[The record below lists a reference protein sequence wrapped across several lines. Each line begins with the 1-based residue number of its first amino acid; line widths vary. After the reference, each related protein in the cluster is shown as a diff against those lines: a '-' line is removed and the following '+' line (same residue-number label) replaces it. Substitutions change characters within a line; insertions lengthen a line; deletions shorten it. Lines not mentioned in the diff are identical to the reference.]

1 MMGRKSTGK
10 HRAIEEEPS
19 TSESRK
25 RPATQ
30 ASREAPLMS
39 NQLTFLDEDDND
51 ETNSDSDTGDSTC
64 VIAPGL
70 GKNTRAFS
78 SIPGHYQYM
87 TSIARTAWHKAQGNR
102 YVERIKPV
110 DTYLKSI
117 HTRTRAH
124 LVAECRHTIIKVYG
138 LNHLYKDDLKIEV
151 EKLLD
156 NDRFICRQA
165 TREEL
170 KNRFRAEEIVKV
182 IFQKYFYSKRMKGNR
197 DPGFLE
203 RINGVF
209 ICFVSTAMRHC
220 LKMWKT
226 GEYKDNGLEF
236 KYETT
241 WLSYNRL
248 WLTWNGNKPEIQDL
262 LVKNIKA
269 DLARRIAAN
278 VKIVELESGEPPE
291 VEDQLSFEVNL
302 RKELKHSYE
311 RLEVS
316 ENKRLRVGG
325 LLRDSSVEL
334 ADPLS
339 PAVDNSILGEEEAET
354 QDQENAA
361 GQEDAEVEENAGSE
375 DEL

>member
-78 SIPGHYQYM
+78 SIPGHYQHM
-87 TSIARTAWHKAQGNR
+87 TSIARTVVENYTLYRKPFLTPGETLLLLQSAWHKAQGNR

-138 LNHLYKDDLKIEV
+138 LNHLCKDDLKIEV

-278 VKIVELESGEPPE
+278 VKIVELESEEPPE
-291 VEDQLSFEVNL
+291 
-302 RKELKHSYE
+302 
-311 RLEVS
+311 
-316 ENKRLRVGG
+316 
-325 LLRDSSVEL
+325 
-334 ADPLS
+334 
-339 PAVDNSILGEEEAET
+339 
-354 QDQENAA
+354 
-361 GQEDAEVEENAGSE
+361 
-375 DEL
+375 

>member
-51 ETNSDSDTGDSTC
+51 ETNSDSDIGDSTC

-78 SIPGHYQYM
+78 SIPGHYQHM
-87 TSIARTAWHKAQGNR
+87 TSIARTVVENYTLYRKPFLTPGETLLLLQSAWHKAQGNQ

-117 HTRTRAH
+117 HTRTRAQ

-138 LNHLYKDDLKIEV
+138 LNHLCKDDLKIEV

-156 NDRFICRQA
+156 NDRFIYRQA

-209 ICFVSTAMRHC
+209 ICF
-220 LKMWKT
+220 KI
-226 GEYKDNGLEF
+226 GEYKYNGLEF

-241 WLSYNRL
+241 WRKCTHI
-248 WLTWNGNKPEIQDL
+248 LTWNGNKPEIQDL

-278 VKIVELESGEPPE
+278 VKIIELESGEPPE

-311 RLEVS
+311 RLE
-316 ENKRLRVGG
+316 
-325 LLRDSSVEL
+325 L

-339 PAVDNSILGEEEAET
+339 PAVDNSILGEEEVET

-361 GQEDAEVEENAGSE
+361 G
-375 DEL
+375 

>member
-19 TSESRK
+19 TSESCK

-51 ETNSDSDTGDSTC
+51 ETNLDSDTGDSTY

-78 SIPGHYQYM
+78 SIPGHYQHM
-87 TSIARTAWHKAQGNR
+87 TSIARTVVENYTLYRKPFLTPGETLLLLQSTWHKAQGNR

-138 LNHLYKDDLKIEV
+138 LNHLCKDDLKIEV

-182 IFQKYFYSKRMKGNR
+182 IFQK
-197 DPGFLE
+197 PQFLE

-241 WLSYNRL
+241 WQ
-248 WLTWNGNKPEIQDL
+248 IQDL

-339 PAVDNSILGEEEAET
+339 PAIDNSILGEEEAET
-354 QDQENAA
+354 QD
-361 GQEDAEVEENAGSE
+361 
-375 DEL
+375 